1 VLVAASPRDC
11 YATARLDDKELV
23 ALCKGSAIHGAGSW
37 AHIAA
42 RPARS
47 MARAVDRYNALSLIN
62 PDGRDVPLTLDFTLH
77 RARPLPGTVV
87 GPDGQPLRGVRV
99 SGLTSMPDAEVLE
112 SASFTVE
119 GLSPG
124 LTRQLSF
131 YHAENRLGKVLT
143 LRGDET
149 EALTV
154 RLGSCGAVC
163 GRVVDRAGH
172 PVSGQGLWFGR
183 GDNGLD
189 VKAVTDLQGKFRADL
204 VPGLTYRMP
213 SSLVSRPVKDVDE
226 LVVAPGQT
234 KDLGDLPVADRSPK
248 PKARSHL
255 EHGPAVRT
263 RSSPKLKT
271 NDR

>member
-1 VLVAASPRDC
+1 
-11 YATARLDDKELV
+11 
-23 ALCKGSAIHGAGSW
+23 
-37 AHIAA
+37 
-42 RPARS
+42 
-47 MARAVDRYNALSLIN
+47 M
-62 PDGRDVPLTLDFTLH
+62 
-77 RARPLPGTVV
+77 
-87 GPDGQPLRGVRV
+87 
-99 SGLTSMPDAEVLE
+99 
-112 SASFTVE
+112 
-119 GLSPG
+119 
-124 LTRQLSF
+124 SF
-131 YHAENRLGKVLT
+131 YHAEKRLGKVLT

-255 EHGPAVRT
+255 DHGPAVRT